1 MGLEGLPQAAP
12 GLLTKF
18 SWSLANAVT
27 VLCRQQPSGLT
38 PAFSRSLAAAS
49 LGEEA
54 GAGPHDFCQAL
65 CSHYIGA
72 WEPWQRGEDGGRG
85 WCCPCMPLHGKQEPE
100 GREGAAASEPS
111 LPAVGSSMVSLPEA
125 HGMWESIPQLPCTW
139 QLDAQGHPLRW
150 GRHSHPAELKLCHFL
165 SLGGG
170 GSETSYQG
178 NKRK

>member
-27 VLCRQQPSGLT
+27 ALCRQQPSGLT
-38 PAFSRSLAAAS
+38 PAFSRSLAAVS

-85 WCCPCMPLHGKQEPE
+85 WCCPRMPLHGKQEPE

-111 LPAVGSSMVSLPEA
+111 LPAVGSSVVSLPKA

-139 QLDAQGHPLRW
+139 QLDAQGHPLRLEEAFSPS
-150 GRHSHPAELKLCHFL
+150 RAEVL
-165 SLGGG
+165 SLPVTGEGVV
-170 GSETSYQG
+170 
-178 NKRK
+178 K